1 MFWRS
6 SDQKKIGSET
16 GPDQDRTGPVLSK
29 PVLSKPTIQDGGI
42 DLQKKERI
50 KKIKISAKTDPDQR
64 SGPDRTAFD
73 PRSDGPDEHSLNG
86 VRNVNAVHDERSSPT
101 PKRNFPSHRL
111 TIFILEDLFFSLDSE
126 PQRTF
131 CKFLDLQR

>member
-6 SDQKKIGSET
+6 SDQKKIASET

-42 DLQKKERI
+42 DLQKKEQI

-73 PRSDGPDEHSLNG
+73 PRSDGSQEHRKTYKATRFSAAPL
-86 VRNVNAVHDERSSPT
+86 RS
-101 PKRNFPSHRL
+101 R
-111 TIFILEDLFFSLDSE
+111 
-126 PQRTF
+126 
-131 CKFLDLQR
+131 